1 MPDAD
6 LFPGPA
12 LKLEWP
18 ATVAHRIEE
27 VIAQHGNSVAL
38 KDGLGHVLTY
48 AEMDSRVESIAR
60 VLRERLHQRNDK
72 TPVVGVFQ
80 TPSADWI
87 CSLVAIHRVGATYL
101 PLDLR
106 NSIPRLKSNVEAARP
121 SAILADSETVS
132 RVTELG
138 ISGNTV
144 AVINLAH
151 VAASTDT
158 RAKVAAAAKLD
169 QAAYIIFTSG
179 STGEPKGTVVTHAG
193 LRANLEGY
201 HRAWDIPAL
210 AGVVLQQAS
219 FGFDAS
225 LLQIYAALTTGGCLV
240 VVPADARG
248 DPTEVTRIMVDHGV
262 TMTQATPSEY
272 DMWFRFAPDNLRRCT
287 AWKAAWFGGERA
299 APQIVN
305 HFRQLCSE
313 LPGLSV
319 YTSYGPTEATIS
331 AMKGVADV
339 RNDPNL
345 TVPVPGRLLP
355 NYAAYLVDDE
365 MQPLPIGVPGEILL
379 GGAGV
384 GDNGYLDREDL
395 TATSFLPNPF
405 PVPYGPNTGERMYRT
420 GDYGRL
426 DKSGLLTVEGR
437 IAGDT
442 QVKLRGFRIE
452 LGEIERVMLREAEGQ
467 LSHVVVTLRGGDA
480 REDGFLAAHVVFEKR
495 TMSSNE
501 LDRSRALDKLRAR
514 LPLCLPQYMCPAVIV
529 QLNEVPLTAHA
540 KVDRRAVQALTLP
553 EISKGVSSVAGN
565 QHAGILT
572 SAESRLSRLWTEV
585 LPHRAAAANLEPRSD
600 FFAAGGNSLLLVK
613 LQAAIKREFGD
624 SPRLSK
630 LMSATEL
637 GSMAA
642 LLESSGAEALDWDK
656 ETSLDLPH
664 NVASTRRAR
673 DSSSGLRL
681 LLTGATGSLGRRVV
695 RNLALDERV
704 AHIVCLVRQAD
715 GRDPMALFA
724 GPGSNKVRVVLTDLP
739 VLPADRVDIS
749 DIDAVVH
756 CAADRS
762 FWDGYG
768 AVKPVNVDTVKALAS
783 LSLDA
788 GAHIHSLSS
797 GALAEFEDPDETNTD
812 GKALPRPSPAD
823 GYMASKWVAERY
835 LARAARVTGLG
846 VTVHRPTSA
855 AASGKEADIT
865 SAMANDML
873 RLSKS
878 LGVRPDYARL
888 SGTVDVGRLETVASA
903 VVAEVTSASSS
914 GERNESKRVRTVYH
928 PGIARVQIKE
938 LAACADSILAQAGG
952 DSEAVRSL
960 PTVPALHWVGLAKR
974 AGLFEWFLTAQHL
987 IVDDDEGRRAVTK
1000 R

>member
-1 MPDAD
+1 MLDTD

-18 ATVAHRIEE
+18 ATVAHRIDQ
-27 VIAQHGNSVAL
+27 VIAQHGTSVAL
-38 KDGLGHVLTY
+38 KDGYGRVLTY
-48 AEMDSRVESIAR
+48 AEMDSRVEAIAR
-60 VLRERLHQRNDK
+60 ALRNKLPQSNDK
-72 TPVVGVFQ
+72 APVVGVFQ
-80 TPSADWI
+80 MPSADWI

-106 NSIPRLKSNVEAARP
+106 NSLPRLKSNVEAARP
-121 SAILADSETVS
+121 SAILADAETLS

-138 ISGNTV
+138 INGNKV
-144 AVINLAH
+144 DVINVAQLAPP
-151 VAASTDT
+151 TKT
-158 RAKVAAAAKLD
+158 GEKIAAAAKHD

-201 HRAWDIPAL
+201 HNAWNIPAF

-248 DPTEVTRIMVDHGV
+248 DPAEVTRIMVDQGV

-287 AWKAAWFGGERA
+287 SWKAAWFGGERA
-299 APQIVN
+299 APQIVD
-305 HFRQLCSE
+305 HFRRLCSD
-313 LPGLSV
+313 LPDLSV

-339 RNDPNL
+339 RNDPSL

-355 NYAAYLVDDE
+355 NYTAYLVDDE
-365 MQPLPIGVPGEILL
+365 MQPLPIGVPGEIFL

-384 GDNGYLDREDL
+384 GDNEYLGRADL

-405 PVPYGPNTGERMYRT
+405 PVPYKSTKGERMYRT

-452 LGEIERVMLREAEGQ
+452 LGEIERVMLREAQGQ

-480 REDGFLAAHVVFEKR
+480 GQDGFLAAHVVFDGR
-495 TMSSNE
+495 VTGDE
-501 LDRSRALDKLRAR
+501 LDRSSALDKLRAR

-529 QLNEVPLTAHA
+529 QLDNVPLTAHA
-540 KVDRRAVQALTLP
+540 KVDRRAVQALPLP
-553 EISKGVSSVAGN
+553 EITSEVSSVTGN
-565 QHAGILT
+565 QPGGILT
-572 SAESRLSRLWTEV
+572 PAESRLSSLWMEV
-585 LPHRAAAANLEPRSD
+585 LPHRTATANLGPRSD

-624 SPRLSK
+624 APRLSK

-637 GSMAA
+637 GSMST
-642 LLESSGAEALDWDK
+642 LLESTGAAVLDWDK
-656 ETSLDLPH
+656 ETSLDLSHH
-664 NVASTRRAR
+664 NGTSMRRVR
-673 DSSSGLRL
+673 DGGAGLHVL
-681 LLTGATGSLGRRVV
+681 VTGATGSLGRRVV
-695 RNLALDERV
+695 RHLAADERV
-704 AHIVCLVRQAD
+704 ARIVCLVRQAD
-715 GRDPMALFA
+715 GRDPKALFA
-724 GPGSNKVRVVLTDLP
+724 DVDNGKVHVILTDLP
-739 VLPADRVDIS
+739 ALPANHAELS
-749 DIDAVVH
+749 DIDSVVH

-762 FWDGYG
+762 FWDGYR

-783 LSLDA
+783 MALPA
-788 GAHIHSLSS
+788 GARIHSLSS
-797 GALAEFEDPDETNTD
+797 GALAEFEDTDEMNTSD
-812 GKALPRPSPAD
+812 KVLPRPNPAD

-835 LARAARVTGLG
+835 LARAAHVAGLG
-846 VTVHRPTSA
+846 VTVHRPTA
-855 AASGKEADIT
+855 APPSGDEAKIT
-865 SAMANDML
+865 SAMASDML
-873 RLSKS
+873 RLSMS

-888 SGTVDVGRLETVASA
+888 SGSVDVGRVETVASA
-903 VVAEVTSASSS
+903 VAAEVTAASSLGDS
-914 GERNESKRVRTVYH
+914 SETKRMRTVYH
-928 PGIARVQIKE
+928 PGVARVQIKE
-938 LAACADSILAQAGG
+938 LAACADRMLGQAGG
-952 DSEAVRSL
+952 DSEAVRGL